1 MALQIASME
10 HPCRRWVT
18 LASISQAHCRDWAKY
33 REQPMT
39 NDTAEP
45 ESSGRRHGGRY
56 IYEELRK
63 QILTLKL
70 KPGSPLDESSLAAQ
84 FGLSRS
90 PVRDALA
97 RLITEGLVTML
108 PNRTT
113 LVTPFEIEEFPNY
126 VAALDLI
133 QRAVT
138 RLAALQRTDEEM
150 LKIRAAENAY
160 MASIAKGDFQSMTEL
175 NKVLHLEIARAGKNP
190 YLTSFYERLLG
201 EGQRLLHL
209 HFDFIMSAASS
220 TGLGRD
226 HEEIVEAIA
235 ARDADA
241 AERAAHEHS
250 MLFQRRFLDF
260 MQQNL
265 TAQLS
270 IQ

>member
-1 MALQIASME
+1 MMAKE
-10 HPCRRWVT
+10 EEV
-18 LASISQAHCRDWAKY
+18 
-33 REQPMT
+33 
-39 NDTAEP
+39 
-45 ESSGRRHGGRY
+45 ESPGRRHGGRY

-70 KPGSPLDESSLAAQ
+70 KPGVQLDEVSLAAQ

-97 RLITEGLVTML
+97 RLTSEGLVTIL

-138 RLAALQRTDEEM
+138 RLAALQRSDED
-150 LKIRAAENAY
+150 LQAIRKADAAY
-160 MASIAKGDFQSMTEL
+160 MAAVESGDFQAMSEL
-175 NKVLHLEIARAGKNP
+175 NKAFHMAIAEAGRNP
-190 YLTSFYERLLG
+190 YFVSYYERLLG

-209 HFDFIMSAASS
+209 HFDYIVSSAGTAR
-220 TGLGRD
+220 LGRD
-226 HEEIVEAIA
+226 HEEIIEAIV
-235 ARDADA
+235 ARDAEA
-241 AERAAHEHS
+241 AEKAAHEHT
-250 MLFQRRFLDF
+250 MLFQRRFLEY

-265 TAQLS
+265 TAKMSLA
-270 IQ
+270 

>member
-1 MALQIASME
+1 MS
-10 HPCRRWVT
+10 
-18 LASISQAHCRDWAKY
+18 
-33 REQPMT
+33 
-39 NDTAEP
+39 NDAVEP
-45 ESSGRRHGGRY
+45 ESNGRRHGGRF

-70 KPGSPLDESSLAAQ
+70 KPGSPLDEVSLATQ

-97 RLITEGLVTML
+97 RLITEGLVTIL

-138 RLAALQRTDEEM
+138 RLAALQRTDEDLER
-150 LKIRAAENAY
+150 IRAAEATY
-160 MASIAKGDFQSMTEL
+160 MDSITQGDFQAMTEL
-175 NKVLHLEIARAGKNP
+175 NKTLHMEIARAGKNP
-190 YLTSFYERLLG
+190 YLTSYYEKLLG

-209 HFDFIMSAASS
+209 HFDYVISSARQ
-220 TGLGRD
+220 TKLGRD

-241 AERAAHEHS
+241 AENAAHEHT

-265 TAQLS
+265 TSQMKIS
-270 IQ
+270 

>member
-1 MALQIASME
+1 MAQASL
-10 HPCRRWVT
+10 PLAGGDGAIRRELSMSNDAVEP
-18 LASISQAHCRDWAKY
+18 AS
-33 REQPMT
+33 
-39 NDTAEP
+39 N
-45 ESSGRRHGGRY
+45 GRRHGGRY

-63 QILTLKL
+63 QILTSQL
-70 KPGSPLDESSLAAQ
+70 KPGAPLDEVSLATQ

-97 RLITEGLVTML
+97 RLITEGLVTIL

-150 LKIRAAENAY
+150 TRIRAAEDAY
-160 MASIAKGDFQSMTEL
+160 MDSISKGDFQLMTEL
-175 NKVLHLEIARAGKNP
+175 NKALHLEIARAGKNP
-190 YLTSFYERLLG
+190 YLAVYYERLLG

-209 HFDFIMSAASS
+209 HFDYLVSAASS
-220 TGLGRD
+220 SKLGRD
-226 HEEIVEAIA
+226 HEGIVEAIA
-235 ARDADA
+235 AHDADA
-241 AERAAHEHS
+241 AEQAAHEHT
-250 MLFQRRFLDF
+250 MLFQRRFLDY

-265 TAQLS
+265 TSQMKV
-270 IQ
+270 

>member
-1 MALQIASME
+1 MSNE
-10 HPCRRWVT
+10 TVET
-18 LASISQAHCRDWAKY
+18 
-33 REQPMT
+33 
-39 NDTAEP
+39 

-70 KPGSPLDESSLAAQ
+70 KPGTPLDEVSLAAQ

-97 RLITEGLVTML
+97 RLITEGLVTIL

-126 VAALDLI
+126 IAALDLL

-138 RLAALQRTDEEM
+138 RLAAIQRSDEDLER
-150 LKIRAAENAY
+150 IRAAETAY
-160 MASIAKGDFQSMTEL
+160 MTSITSGDFQAMTEL
-175 NKVLHLEIARAGKNP
+175 NKALHMEIARAGKNP
-190 YLTSFYERLLG
+190 YLTGYYEKLLG
-201 EGQRLLHL
+201 EGQRLSHL
-209 HFDFIMSAASS
+209 HFDFIISAAS
-220 TGLGRD
+220 TDGMGRD
-226 HEEIVEAIA
+226 HAEIVEAIA

-241 AERAAHEHS
+241 AEKAAHEHT

-265 TAQLS
+265 TS
-270 IQ
+270 RMKIS

>member
-1 MALQIASME
+1 MKTTGAGLYDGGQPNRDLMMA
-10 HPCRRWVT
+10 
-18 LASISQAHCRDWAKY
+18 K
-33 REQPMT
+33 
-39 NDTAEP
+39 DTET
-45 ESSGRRHGGRY
+45 EGGVRRHSGRY

-70 KPGSPLDESSLAAQ
+70 KPGVQLDEVSLAAQ

-97 RLITEGLVTML
+97 RLITEGLVTIL

-126 VAALDLI
+126 ISALDLI

-138 RLAALQRTDEEM
+138 RLAATQHREEDLANIRKADAAY
-150 LKIRAAENAY
+150 LKAVTE
-160 MASIAKGDFQSMTEL
+160 GDFQAMSEL
-175 NKVLHLEIARAGKNP
+175 NKAFHMAIAQAGRNP
-190 YLTSFYERLLG
+190 YFINYYERLLG

-209 HFDFIMSAASS
+209 HFDHIVSSASS
-220 TGLGRD
+220 HRLGRD
-226 HEEIVEAIA
+226 HEEMIEAIA

-241 AERAAHEHS
+241 AENAAHEHT
-250 MLFQRRFLDF
+250 MLFQRRFLDY

-265 TAQLS
+265 TARMAVS
-270 IQ
+270 